1 MAKLTSE
8 QENKIVAL
16 YQSGNS
22 VRAVKNQTGH
32 CDATIVKIIKK
43 HGVSRSVS
51 EAILLGRKNGTIVTS
66 EETRQK
72 LSNNAKKAI
81 RRRGKMWTKP
91 EREFKIILNSLN
103 LGVKFPEYAKEILEI
118 EDDQNPEICFQY
130 PIQRYVCDFVDIK
143 NKVVFRVNGDFWHAN
158 PLLYDEGTLTAI
170 QRHNVRQDKNCYTFL
185 TKKGWAICDVWESEI
200 YWKPELVIHKI
211 RAAREQGNPPV
222 LRTGVARIV
231 TEVAQLDWSDE
242 LKKLWFKEPRKKK
255 ELEIYE
261 LVCQQC
267 GTKFQVPKNDKK
279 KRSRK
284 YCGTKCAHISLRRVE
299 QPTRERLKREI
310 AQNSW
315 KALERKYGVSDN
327 AIKKW
332 ARRYGLI

>member
-1 MAKLTSE
+1 MAKLTLE

-22 VRAVKNQTGH
+22 VKAVKTQTGH
-32 CDATIVKIIKK
+32 CDATIVKIIKR
-43 HGVSRSVS
+43 HGISRSIS

-66 EETRQK
+66 EATRQK

-103 LGVKFPEYAKEILEI
+103 LGVQFPEYAKEIFEV
-118 EDDQNPEICFQY
+118 EDDPKPEICFQY
-130 PIQRYVCDFVDIK
+130 PIQRYVCDFVDVQSR
-143 NKVVFRVNGDFWHAN
+143 VVFRVNGDFWHAN
-158 PLLYDEGTLTAI
+158 PLLYDRDKLTAI
-170 QRHNVRQDKNCYTFL
+170 QQHNLKQDKNCHIFL
-185 TKKGWAICDVWESEI
+185 IKRGWIVCDVWESEI
-200 YWKPELVIHKI
+200 YWNAELVTRKI

-222 LRTGVARIV
+222 LHTGVARIV

-255 ELEIYE
+255 ETYE

-267 GTKFQVPKNDKK
+267 GTKFRVPKHNKK
-279 KRSRK
+279 GMNRK
-284 YCGTKCAHISLRRVE
+284 YCGNECAHIPLRKVE
-299 QPTRERLKREI
+299 RPTRERLKREI

-327 AIKKW
+327 AIRKW
-332 ARRYGLI
+332 AKQYQLI